1 MDTLTTSSAPAASV
15 HAKLMAALFVAQVC
29 GSAGHSIGMAVGSIV
44 AASIT
49 GTNTW
54 SGLPIAVGALGT
66 ALASWP
72 LARLMNRSG
81 RRPGLALG
89 YGLAVVGAALGM

>member
-1 MDTLTTSSAPAASV
+1 
-15 HAKLMAALFVAQVC
+15 MATLFVAQVC
-29 GSAGHSIGMAVGSIV
+29 GSAGQSIVLAVGSIL
-44 AASIT
+44 AARIT

-54 SGLPIAVGALGT
+54 SGLPGAVGALGT

-72 LARLMNRSG
+72 LARLMARSG

-89 YGLAVVGAALGM
+89 YGLAIVGEIGRAHV